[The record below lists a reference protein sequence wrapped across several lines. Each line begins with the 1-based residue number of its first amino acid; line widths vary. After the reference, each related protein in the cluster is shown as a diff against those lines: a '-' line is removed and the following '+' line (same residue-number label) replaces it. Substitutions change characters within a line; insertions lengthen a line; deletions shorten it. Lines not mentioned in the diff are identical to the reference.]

1 MYNLNSYKF
10 GESFRKAR
18 KMTGISVSK
27 IAKEINKTE
36 TTIYKYER
44 GDLIPDIETVLQIC
58 NVLGTN
64 FDDLTTVKKVEDTEN
79 YSKNPFESNIMYLYY
94 LGYKMLMLFELE
106 FKQEAGFETVSFK
119 DIKTGKIFFKGT
131 VEANQERAYIIMKNF
146 YIANTKF
153 EKVQMILNLT
163 YASDNNYMGVITG
176 TEDKSNMPMMKRC
189 MVRKDLINDKDKK
202 EIEEVKERL
211 KITKEEKEKLE
222 EENFLTVDITNR
234 TDYTVM

>member
-18 KMTGISVSK
+18 KMKGISVSK

-44 GDLIPDIETVLQIC
+44 GDLMPDIETVLQIC

-106 FKQEAGFETVSFK
+106 LKQISRF
-119 DIKTGKIFFKGT
+119 
-131 VEANQERAYIIMKNF
+131 
-146 YIANTKF
+146 
-153 EKVQMILNLT
+153 
-163 YASDNNYMGVITG
+163 
-176 TEDKSNMPMMKRC
+176 
-189 MVRKDLINDKDKK
+189 
-202 EIEEVKERL
+202 
-211 KITKEEKEKLE
+211 
-222 EENFLTVDITNR
+222 
-234 TDYTVM
+234 